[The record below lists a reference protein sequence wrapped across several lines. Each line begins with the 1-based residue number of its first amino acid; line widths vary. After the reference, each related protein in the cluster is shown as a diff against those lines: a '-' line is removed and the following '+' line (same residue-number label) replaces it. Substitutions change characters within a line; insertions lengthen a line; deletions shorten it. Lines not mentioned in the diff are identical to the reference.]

1 MPKYKEVEAIRVAT
15 KKNSKNKSNN
25 KGKRKVD
32 ATLDHST
39 NTNED
44 VEMEDALVEKEQTML
59 SLDDMEVELTNAGN
73 TPATNVDKGKGKI
86 SNPVKFGELPIIGGK
101 EAKEA
106 QGKKE
111 KDNDKEWKAF
121 FLGT

>member
-1 MPKYKEVEAIRVAT
+1 MPKYKEVEAIRAAT
-15 KKNSKNKSNN
+15 KKTGKNKSN
-25 KGKRKVD
+25 KAKRKVD
-32 ATLDHST
+32 ATLKHNT

-44 VEMEDALVEKEQTML
+44 VEMEDAPMEKEQTML

-73 TPATNVDKGKGKI
+73 TPATTVDKGKGKI

-101 EAKEA
+101 EANEA